1 VATRPSLRVALLVLG
16 LAVVLGTAGS
26 AQQVG
31 GFDYTRHDEEIAMR
45 DGVRLHSVIVS
56 PRTVTTLLPILLL
69 RTPYGA
75 DEYSGQPFPS
85 DYVRELAADGYI
97 FVFQDIRGLNKSQGE
112 FVMNRPWTNGKG
124 LDETTDTSDTID
136 WLLKNV
142 RGNNGRVGALGISYP
157 GWLTEMVGMTPN
169 PAIRAV
175 SPQAPMTD
183 TWMGD
188 DFFHQGAF
196 RMSYGLEYAYSVES
210 SKSGADFDVGVYDMY
225 DWYLR
230 QGTLEQ
236 ITATMGNKL
245 PSWRTF
251 VEHPAYDAFWQ
262 AKAVERVWTKT
273 TVPTLTVGGFWDQE
287 DFFGPIAIYKA
298 LEPND
303 TQALNR
309 IVIGPWNHGQWG
321 RGDGGALDQVNFKSP
336 AGRYFREKIQ
346 APFFAFY
353 LKDKGALPVGE
364 ATVFESGANAWR
376 TYTSWPPK
384 DAATTSLYLHPEGKL
399 SFDPPR
405 TGAAFTSYV
414 SDPDHP
420 VPYRPRPI
428 QPTYCPCGS
437 NWSTWLVADQR
448 FVDGRPDVAT
458 WVGDP
463 LTADVVVAGNV
474 MAHLQASTT
483 GGDADWVVKL
493 IDVYPDSVPNDVKM
507 GGYELMVS
515 SDIMR
520 GRYRRS
526 FERPEPIAP
535 NVVLEY
541 TVDLHQQAYRF
552 LKGHR
557 MMVQVQSTWFPLYDR
572 NPQTFVP
579 NIFRAK
585 PGDFVA
591 ATERIYHTTQFASRV
606 DVDIV
611 K

>member
-1 VATRPSLRVALLVLG
+1 
-16 LAVVLGTAGS
+16 
-26 AQQVG
+26 
-31 GFDYTRHDEEIAMR
+31 M
-45 DGVRLHSVIVS
+45 
-56 PRTVTTLLPILLL
+56 
-69 RTPYGA
+69 
-75 DEYSGQPFPS
+75 
-85 DYVRELAADGYI
+85 
-97 FVFQDIRGLNKSQGE
+97 
-112 FVMNRPWTNGKG
+112 
-124 LDETTDTSDTID
+124 
-136 WLLKNV
+136 LKNI
-142 RGNNGRVGALGISYP
+142 RGNNGRVGALGIWYP
-157 GWLTEMVGMTPN
+157 GWLTEMVGMTPH
-169 PAIRAV
+169 PAIKAV

-196 RMSYGLEYAYSVES
+196 RMSYGLEYTYGVEAD
-210 SKSGADFDVGVYDMY
+210 KHGADFNVGVYDMY

-236 ITATMGNKL
+236 ITATMGGKL

-273 TVPTLTVGGFWDQE
+273 NVPTLTVGGFWDQE
-287 DFFGPIAIYKA
+287 DFFGPISIDKA

-321 RGDGGALDQVNFKSP
+321 RGDGGALDDVNFKSP
-336 AGRYFREKIQ
+336 AGRRYFREKIQ

-353 LKDKGALPVGE
+353 LKDKGTLPVGE

-384 DAATTSLYLHPEGKL
+384 EAAAKSLYLHPEGTL

-420 VPYRPRPI
+420 VPYRARPI
-428 QPTYCPCGS
+428 QTTYCQCGS
-437 NWSTWLVADQR
+437 SWYTWLAADQR

-463 LTADVVVAGNV
+463 LAADVVVAGNV
-474 MAHLQASTT
+474 AAHLLAATT
-483 GGDADWVVKL
+483 GSDADWVVKL
-493 IDVYPDSVPNDVKM
+493 IDEYPDIVPADEKM

-520 GRYRRS
+520 GRYRKS
-526 FERPEPIAP
+526 FERPEPITP
-535 NVVLEY
+535 NAVLEY

-557 MMVQVQSTWFPLYDR
+557 MMVQIQSTWFPLYDR

-579 NIFRAK
+579 NIFHAK
-585 PGDFVA
+585 PADFKAETHRVWH
-591 ATERIYHTTQFASRV
+591 TPERASYVSVTVVRWLFRA
-606 DVDIV
+606 
-611 K
+611 